1 MLILYYSHI
10 QDNTKLYPS
19 VQVII
24 LKLKIKQ
31 LQIKFLY

>member
-1 MLILYYSHI
+1 MFILYCSYI
-10 QDNTKLYPS
+10 QDNLYYPS
-19 VQVII
+19 YY